1 MELRTY
7 ESETLVKEI
16 LEDFLAVRRSVASCM
31 GRGLFCHFERDILG
45 KSFEGGAFDSQVRED
60 IFFFFGGGFLGRRV
74 FWGGKQATEEVV
86 LSLSSKLERGGDFQR
101 CLHCQRGEVFE
112 RGFRGWV

>member
-60 IFFFFGGGFLGRRV
+60 IYIFFWRWFSWEKSLLGR
-74 FWGGKQATEEVV
+74 QA
-86 LSLSSKLERGGDFQR
+86 SHRGGS
-101 CLHCQRGEVFE
+101 FE
-112 RGFRGWV
+112 FE